1 MLAHVCYTKAIFSE
15 PNGKKVV
22 CGDWK
27 LNTTDTYEQALPI
40 TQIIRHPNFD
50 AISLQNDIAVVK
62 VLGSF
67 SCLQQKIYPA
77 CVPNEEVSLL
87 YKPSLILKFYYI

>member
-1 MLAHVCYTKAIFSE
+1 MLAHVFYTKWIFSE

-40 TQIIRHPNFD
+40 TQIIMHPNFD
-50 AISLQNDIAVVK
+50 ATSLKNDIAVVK

-67 SCLQQKIYPA
+67 NCLQQKIYPA
-77 CVPNEEVSLL
+77 CIPNEEVSLF
-87 YKPSLILKFYYI
+87 YKPWLIL